1 MNVYIIISIII
12 LILLISIYVALKLE
26 YYLRNKLPFYKSPLN
41 FAIQGQCYR
50 ENFTVADANDFTN
63 YNTIKMLSDT
73 ANNDDIRDKIDL
85 ADDDDIVK
93 YNDKDFVLQITNN
106 DEKIKKQYYDNKKYI
121 SSLDFG
127 MEFPDDFV
135 GCSNS
140 SINSK
145 YLAKGKHLIPY
156 EIACNKPNKI
166 QAEEYYKTRYNKQII
181 PLEDRLVR
189 GYNYGE
195 YSNTTSPYKIDE
207 RILSTATKGLDGTV
221 KYIPNG
227 SNFAFHNTP
236 AMRML

>member
-1 MNVYIIISIII
+1 M
-12 LILLISIYVALKLE
+12 LISTYIGLMIEKYLK
-26 YYLRNKLPFYKSPLN
+26 NIVPFNNEFILFEQKCTN
-41 FAIQGQCYR
+41 TKN

-63 YNTIKMLSDT
+63 YEETKMLSDT
-73 ANNDDIRDKIDL
+73 ADDDSIQDKIDL
-85 ADDDDIVK
+85 ADKDDIVEYNK
-93 YNDKDFVLQITNN
+93 KEDYVIQISNNDK
-106 DEKIKKQYYDNKKYI
+106 KRKQFYDTKKYI

-127 MEFPDDFV
+127 TQYPDETV
-135 GCSNS
+135 SCANS
-140 SINSK
+140 SINAK
-145 YLAKGKHLIPY
+145 YLARGKHLLPY

-166 QAEEYYKTRYNKQII
+166 QAEEYYKTKYNKQII

-189 GYNYGE
+189 GYNYGD
-195 YSNTTSPYKIDE
+195 YSDTASPYKIDE